1 MRLEW
6 RSIIV
11 IAKHFN
17 KLCAVRHEGTVAN
30 ISAPESHSSLQLS
43 NWALDSMTRG
53 DFTFLN
59 TCCVEQF

>member
-11 IAKHFN
+11 IAKNFN
-17 KLCAVRHEGTVAN
+17 KLCAVRQEGTVAN

-43 NWALDSMTRG
+43 N
-53 DFTFLN
+53 
-59 TCCVEQF
+59 